1 MKKTVFN
8 FTIGYHGDCAIVDK
22 RALKSNS
29 SLNSQELAEK
39 GLFKSA
45 FCNALYN
52 NDEDAMLYI
61 LKLYNDKSGSGYK
74 SINQLKLLFGV
85 YSVPEEITKTAKV

>member
-8 FTIGYHGDCAIVDK
+8 FIIGYHGDSAIVDK

-29 SLNSQELAEK
+29 SLTSRELADK

-45 FCNALYN
+45 FSDAIYDKDEESMAYILNLYN
-52 NDEDAMLYI
+52 E
-61 LKLYNDKSGSGYK
+61 KSGSGYE
-74 SINQLKLLFGV
+74 SIDQLKLLFGV
-85 YSVPEEITKTAKV
+85 FSVPDEITRTAKV

>member
-8 FTIGYHGDCAIVDK
+8 FIIGYHGNSAIVDK

-29 SLNSQELAEK
+29 SLSSRQLADK

-45 FCNALYN
+45 FCDALYD
-52 NDEDAMLYI
+52 NDEESMEYI
-61 LKLYNDKSGSGYK
+61 LKLYNDKSGSGYN

>member
-8 FTIGYHGDCAIVDK
+8 FIIGYHGDSAIVDK

-29 SLNSQELAEK
+29 SLTSQELADK

-45 FCNALYN
+45 FSGAIYDNDEESMTYILNLYN
-52 NDEDAMLYI
+52 E
-61 LKLYNDKSGSGYK
+61 KSGSGYE
-74 SINQLKLLFGV
+74 SIDQLKLLFGV
-85 YSVPEEITKTAKV
+85 FSVPDEITRTAKV

>member
-8 FTIGYHGDCAIVDK
+8 FIIGYHGDSAIVDK

-29 SLNSQELAEK
+29 SFTSRELADK
-39 GLFKSA
+39 GLYKSA
-45 FCNALYN
+45 FCDALY
-52 NDEDAMLYI
+52 DDDKESMSYI
-61 LKLYNDKSGSGYK
+61 LNLYNEKSGSGYG
-74 SINQLKLLFGV
+74 SIDQLKLLFGV

>member
-8 FTIGYHGDCAIVDK
+8 FIIGYHGDSAIVDK

-29 SLNSQELAEK
+29 SLTSRELADK

-45 FCNALYN
+45 FCDAVYD
-52 NDEDAMLYI
+52 NDEESMAYI
-61 LKLYNDKSGSGYK
+61 LKLYNEKSGSGYE
-74 SINQLKLLFGV
+74 SIDQLKLLFGV
-85 YSVPEEITKTAKV
+85 FSVPDEITRTAKV

>member
-8 FTIGYHGDCAIVDK
+8 FIIGYHGDSAIVDK
-22 RALKSNS
+22 RAMKSNTSLS
-29 SLNSQELAEK
+29 SRELADK

-45 FCNALYN
+45 FCDALY
-52 NDEDAMLYI
+52 DDDKESMSYI
-61 LKLYNDKSGSGYK
+61 LNLYNEKSGSGYG
-74 SINQLKLLFGV
+74 SIDHLKLLFGV